1 MKNTYTLGADPELF
15 VFSHEKNR
23 IVSSIPVVIKDKHD
37 PIDLGDGIKMYA
49 DNVLLETSFPP
60 SDTKDGAIKTI
71 KSALTKIQ
79 DWLGRKHSLVAQ
91 ASHVFSQDDIGAKPD
106 LMRGQLP
113 VEWEIGCNPSW
124 NAYTRKQTIPAPF
137 ASGLRSGSFHI
148 HVGSELLDDILM
160 KEVAIKMFDLLV
172 GCSSVIIDKDET
184 TIARRMLYG
193 KAGEFRP
200 TDYGVEWR
208 VLGNYALRSPQLTE
222 LIFDLVDYAMDQ
234 IACRNH
240 KFILDNADMN
250 LVQTA
255 INTGNKTLAEVA
267 IKKWIPSGLVARI
280 HNAKTPD
287 LHRDWSLA

>member
-37 PIDLGDGIKMYA
+37 PIDLGDGVKMYA

-60 SDTKDGAIKTI
+60 SDSKDGAINTI

-91 ASHVFSQDDIGAKPD
+91 ASHVFTSDEIGVKPD

-124 NAYTRKQTIPAPF
+124 SAYTRKQKIPDPF
-137 ASGLRSGSFHI
+137 TSGLRSGSFHI
-148 HVGSELLDDILM
+148 HVGSPILDDILM
-160 KEVAIKMFDLLV
+160 KEAAIKMFDLMV
-172 GCSSVIIDKDET
+172 GCPSVIFDKDET
-184 TIARRMLYG
+184 SLARRMLYG

-222 LIFDLVDYAMDQ
+222 LVFDLIDYAMEMMQ
-234 IACRNH
+234 VGNH
-240 KFILDNADMN
+240 KFILDHADMN

-267 IKKWIPSGLVARI
+267 IKKWIPAGFVARI
-280 HNAKTPD
+280 HSAKTPD